1 MDELFFVFANSITS
15 LVLCMAVGFF
25 CYKKQLL
32 TSVHIS
38 GLTELLIRV
47 SLPATVF
54 ISLMRPFSRDLLFNS
69 LTALFVFACLILLGG
84 FIGGVLA
91 KIIKASEAEREVWQF
106 GSAFGNFGFMGLPV
120 VLVVFGPEGLIYVST
135 ALISTNI
142 LSFTY
147 GARLFKAAP
156 RQVKIMDLMIQSPV
170 IPAAVLGYFMF
181 LSGLRFPSPLESS
194 LGLLA
199 GITTPVSM
207 IVIGAVLAKE
217 NLKEAFLDVRLIP
230 HTLLRLLVL
239 PLLTLFVLRAIFA
252 STLMVYVLATMMA
265 MPVGAITVILA
276 EKYAKNSNIAARIV
290 VVTTLL
296 SAITMP
302 MLSLLF

>member
-38 GLTELLIRV
+38 GLTDLLIRIAM
-47 SLPATVF
+47 PAAIIT
-54 ISLMRPFSRDLLFNS
+54 SLMRPFSRDLLFDS
-69 LTALFVFACLILLGG
+69 LTALVTFAILILVNG

-91 KIIKASEAEREVWQF
+91 KLINASDAEREVWQF
-106 GSAFGNFGFMGLPV
+106 GSAFGNIAFMGIPV
-120 VLVVFGPEGLIYVST
+120 VLAVFGTEGLFFVST
-135 ALISTNI
+135 AMVATNI

-147 GARLFKAAP
+147 GVRLFKGAP
-156 RQVKIMDLMIQSPV
+156 RQIKIKDFLAQSPV
-170 IPAAVLGYFMF
+170 VPAAFLGYVMF
-181 LSGLRFPSPLESS
+181 LTGLRFPSPIESGI
-194 LGLLA
+194 GLL
-199 GITTPVSM
+199 GGLTSPVSM

-217 NLKEAFLDVRLIP
+217 NLKEALLDVRLIP
-230 HTLLRLLVL
+230 HTLLRLIAFPVL
-239 PLLTLFVLRAIFA
+239 TFFVLRAIFG
-252 STLMVYVLATMMA
+252 SVLMVHVLTTLIA
-265 MPVGAITVILA
+265 MPVAALTLILS
-276 EKYAKNSNIAARIV
+276 EKHAKNPGIAARFV

-302 MLSLLF
+302 VLSLMF